1 MRVRASFVRA
11 HLTSPVHVKFSENAT
26 LDPSDAP
33 VYRSGRTVLHSF
45 PSKTEKN
52 SDADSV
58 YRIHL
63 RVLEVLF
70 HITFPSQFCTSLK

>member
-1 MRVRASFVRA
+1 M

-26 LDPSDAP
+26 LDPFDAS
-33 VYRSGRTVLHSF
+33 VYRGGRTVLHSF

-63 RVLEVLF
+63 RLLEVLF
-70 HITFPSQFCTSLK
+70 HITFPTVYGLK